1 MNTQVPSN
9 IKPILDRL
17 DTLCDAGF
25 GIALHLRFARPTFL
39 YSTYPTEWLD
49 LYSASGF
56 MLHDPVIRWGL
67 MNTGSI
73 RWKDILMDDPENVLG
88 RATEYGLNHG
98 IACAVGPANSRSF
111 AGFCRSETPFSEDEA
126 EDILN
131 MLQTLHDLT
140 LPVQA

>member
-1 MNTQVPSN
+1 MNTHTPLAIQ
-9 IKPILDRL
+9 PILDQL
-17 DTLCDAGF
+17 ESLCDAGF
-25 GIALHLRFARPTFL
+25 GIALHFRFARPTLLFT
-39 YSTYPTEWLD
+39 TYPAAWRD
-49 LYSASGF
+49 AYSASGL

-67 MNTGSI
+67 MNTGHI
-73 RWKDILMDDPENVLG
+73 RWGDIPLDDPERVMA

-98 IACAVGPANSRSF
+98 IACAAGPANSRSF
-111 AGFCRSETPFSEDEA
+111 AGFCRATIPFSEDEA